1 MNYLHTP
8 IISLSDHRRLFQ
20 ATILLACLACLIML
34 SGQRLAQPEPRPA
47 IQPAPIALPL
57 QTMEPMPQSQ
67 STTATEKTETQISS
81 EPTLLDRAAAFIEPF
96 EGRRHRA
103 YRDSRGNMTIGI
115 GFNLDRAGAADDL
128 EELLPGINYYALRRG
143 SITLTDSQIDKLLRH
158 DTQRAIDTAR
168 RQFKNFDQLP
178 TEAQLILIDM
188 TFNTGSLQK
197 WRNLR
202 SAMAREDYSAAA
214 DAMYRSQW
222 RKQTGQRASHL
233 IQLMRELATS

>member
-1 MNYLHTP
+1 MNDLHTP
-8 IISLSDHRRLFQ
+8 IISFSDHRRLFQ

-34 SGQRLAQPEPRPA
+34 SGQRSAQTEPRPA
-47 IQPAPIALPL
+47 MQPASTSSALQML
-57 QTMEPMPQSQ
+57 NATTQFRSADTDQTTQSKI
-67 STTATEKTETQISS
+67 TN
-81 EPTLLDRAAAFIEPF
+81 EPTLLDQAAAFIEPF

-143 SITLTDSQIDKLLRH
+143 SITLTDEQIDILLHH

-178 TEAQLILIDM
+178 TQAQLILIDM

-222 RKQTGQRASHL
+222 RKQTGQRARHL